1 MKSQAPS
8 QQAAAGAPYDD
19 APAGEDRLWLSAL
32 ADGDAEAV
40 HKACAL
46 WRGDA
51 DARRSWHRYHLIGDV
66 LRSDELAGSPERDA
80 AFLQGLRARLAQ
92 EPVIVMPADAGVLLR
107 GMDKPVRQRQRW
119 LLPMAAAAGFVAVA
133 GVLVVMRMS
142 GGETQAGWASLG
154 GTLSGTSAP
163 GVTLVGNG
171 TPHSASALPGAA
183 GAVVIRDPRL
193 DEFLRAHQS
202 ARGGMAVAAPGGALR
217 RVEPVG
223 NPVAER

>member
-1 MKSQAPS
+1 MSQAPS
-8 QQAAAGAPYDD
+8 QQAAAGAPHDEV
-19 APAGEDRLWLSAL
+19 PAGDDRLWLSAL
-32 ADGDAEAV
+32 ADGDSQAA
-40 HKACAL
+40 HKACEL

-51 DARRSWHRYHLIGDV
+51 EARRSWHAYHLIGDV
-66 LRSDELAGSPERDA
+66 LRSDELAGTPARDA

-92 EPVIVMPADAGVLLR
+92 EPVIVAPADAGAVLQATR
-107 GMDKPVRQRQRW
+107 ATAPRRHRW

-133 GVLVVMRMS
+133 GVLVVLRM
-142 GGETQAGWASLG
+142 GGADGQAGWSTLAGAS
-154 GTLSGTSAP
+154 SP
-163 GVTLVGNG
+163 KVTLVGAG
-171 TPHSASALPGAA
+171 TPHNVTTLPGT